1 MKRKLGWILTLCMTI
16 GIAALFTG
24 CGKEEG
30 GNVAKTEEA
39 VSQNEASDEKA
50 AVETE
55 TAEDAAA
62 EETTDGKTFTLGF
75 DAEFP
80 PYGYKDDNGEYV
92 GFDLDLAAEVCSRRG
107 WELKLQPIDWDSKDM
122 ELESGSID
130 CIWNG
135 FTMSED
141 RLDTYTWTE
150 PYVDNSQVFVVA
162 ADSGIENFDGL
173 AGKVVAVQADS
184 SALEALQGDD
194 CKDLT
199 ASFADLMQVPDYNTA
214 FMNLEAGAVDAVALD
229 IGVARYQLESR
240 GDKFVML
247 ADPIVK
253 EQYGIGFK
261 LGNEELR
268 DQVQESLKEMVKDGK
283 MKEISD
289 KWGLTESVVLQA
301 E

>member
-1 MKRKLGWILTLCMTI
+1 MKRKLGFILTLCMTI
-16 GIAALFTG
+16 GFAALFSG
-24 CGKEEG
+24 CGKEDA
-30 GNVAKTEEA
+30 GNAANTGETKEASEDTKEEA
-39 VSQNEASDEKA
+39 QAG
-50 AVETE
+50 
-55 TAEDAAA
+55 
-62 EETTDGKTFTLGF
+62 EETDGSGTKTFTLGF

-80 PYGYKDDNGEYV
+80 PYGYKDENGEYV

-122 ELESGSID
+122 ELNSGAID

-135 FTMSED
+135 FTMSDD
-141 RLDTYTWTE
+141 RIDTYTWTE

-162 ADSGIENFDGL
+162 ADSDIKDFKGL

-184 SALEALQGDD
+184 SALEALQGEDS
-194 CKDLT
+194 KELT
-199 ASFADLMQVPDYNTA
+199 ESFADLMQVPDYNTA

-247 ADPIVK
+247 DEPIVR

-268 DQVQESLKEMVKDGK
+268 DQVQETLKEMAKDGK

-289 KWGLTESVVLQA
+289 KWNLTESVVLQA